1 MFNKRDNVKVV
12 ETFDKKTVFVHV
24 LTYTALL
31 HTVTTLI
38 GLYKKLLQKIIGKF
52 QTDNI
57 ESRFGLYRM
66 LSDSNYLVS
75 VVEVL
80 QSEKKIKD
88 KEFVSYI
95 HHPKVLFLSKIF
107 YWTSV
112 NQLNLIVAMIVLRAS
127 HITRY
132 Q

>member
-1 MFNKRDNVKVV
+1 
-12 ETFDKKTVFVHV
+12 
-24 LTYTALL
+24 
-31 HTVTTLI
+31 
-38 GLYKKLLQKIIGKF
+38 
-52 QTDNI
+52 
-57 ESRFGLYRM
+57 M
-66 LSDSNYLVS
+66 LSESNYLVS

-107 YWTSV
+107 YWTSM